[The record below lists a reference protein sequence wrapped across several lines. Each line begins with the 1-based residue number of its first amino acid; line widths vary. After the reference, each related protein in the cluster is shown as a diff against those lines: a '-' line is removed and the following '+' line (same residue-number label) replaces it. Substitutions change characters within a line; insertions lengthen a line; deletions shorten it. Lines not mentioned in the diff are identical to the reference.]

1 MQYKKGRKGKIM
13 KLHPLRNEKS
23 FGYTTFGCMWKQGE
37 CSADT
42 EYVCRR
48 SDGSSQEG
56 IPLQSRITAYW
67 PDGSVKWTAHTA
79 DAALLGDEIE
89 VLPKE
94 MTGRE
99 EGAEVQEKRSEAADG
114 MNCMESENEIVLQA
128 GVITIVIAKDGR
140 HLFARAE
147 RNGKPYLCDAEAVLL
162 LEEPVCIQGNPAR
175 MEKRYVSS
183 IQKVSIEEK
192 GKLKTI
198 IRYDGIHK
206 SVSGEEKLPFV
217 IRMEAG
223 YNNPNLKFTHTF
235 LYDGDEDKDFL
246 KGLGIRFHAPLSG
259 ELYHRHV
266 KFMGDHGVF
275 HETLVPLTAWRP
287 RLSGELY
294 KRQMSGEKLQLTA
307 EEKEAVDIML
317 QDVPFWSEY
326 VLCQDSVSHF
336 GIQKKLREENL
347 CYIDCLHGS
356 RTVGGGA
363 FGSEYGSVTVAIRDF
378 WQKYP
383 SGIALTGLDGDM
395 AECTL
400 WFWAPQAPV
409 MDFRHYASR
418 GYNQVCY
425 EGYDYKGAAPDGI
438 ACTNECAITFS
449 EKMIPADEEVENF
462 VALVNDPVIY
472 VGTPEFY
479 HEMRAF
485 GYWSLPSES
494 GKASETEQWLETQLE
509 RAFAFYKDEIEQRN
523 WYGMFNYGDVMHT
536 YDSVRHQWKYDI
548 GGYAWDNTELVP
560 TLWLWLYFM
569 RTGREDVYRMAEKL
583 SRHASEV
590 DVYHMGK
597 YKGLGSRHNV
607 RHWGCP
613 CKEARIAMAGH
624 HRVLY
629 YLTGDRRLE
638 DIFEELKDN
647 EMSFLNKDPLGDF
660 FDKKDMVY
668 PSHARSGPDWSSLC
682 SNWMTRWERFQDE
695 RYRDKILTGIQDIK
709 NAPLKLVSGPDFEFD
724 PATCHLR
731 YIGERTTGGCH
742 LQICMG
748 APQIWAELGD
758 LLGDEEWKQMLADL
772 GKTYFMTKE
781 ERDKATNG
789 LLGRRQFT
797 FPIMATG
804 IGAYGAAYLK
814 DEELAGRIW
823 KELLRSIISESNQD
837 GFVVTITENQ
847 GNQAKLK
854 EIPWVSTNFVSQ
866 FCLNVIMVLDFIRDS
881 LPGTMAEA
889 AALIGDGEEHF
900 RKA

>member
-1 MQYKKGRKGKIM
+1 M
-13 KLHPLRNEKS
+13 
-23 FGYTTFGCMWKQGE
+23 
-37 CSADT
+37 CS
-42 EYVCRR
+42 
-48 SDGSSQEG
+48 SDLGSSQEG

-462 VALVNDPVIY
+462 AALVNDPVIY

-569 RTGREDVYRMAEKL
+569 RTGREDVYRVAEKL

>member
-1 MQYKKGRKGKIM
+1 M
-13 KLHPLRNEKS
+13 
-23 FGYTTFGCMWKQGE
+23 
-37 CSADT
+37 
-42 EYVCRR
+42 
-48 SDGSSQEG
+48 
-56 IPLQSRITAYW
+56 
-67 PDGSVKWTAHTA
+67 
-79 DAALLGDEIE
+79 
-89 VLPKE
+89 
-94 MTGRE
+94 
-99 EGAEVQEKRSEAADG
+99 
-114 MNCMESENEIVLQA
+114 
-128 GVITIVIAKDGR
+128 
-140 HLFARAE
+140 
-147 RNGKPYLCDAEAVLL
+147 
-162 LEEPVCIQGNPAR
+162 
-175 MEKRYVSS
+175 
-183 IQKVSIEEK
+183 
-192 GKLKTI
+192 
-198 IRYDGIHK
+198 
-206 SVSGEEKLPFV
+206 
-217 IRMEAG
+217 
-223 YNNPNLKFTHTF
+223 
-235 LYDGDEDKDFL
+235 
-246 KGLGIRFHAPLSG
+246 
-259 ELYHRHV
+259 
-266 KFMGDHGVF
+266 F

-462 VALVNDPVIY
+462 AALVNDPVIY

-569 RTGREDVYRMAEKL
+569 RTGREDVYRVAEKL